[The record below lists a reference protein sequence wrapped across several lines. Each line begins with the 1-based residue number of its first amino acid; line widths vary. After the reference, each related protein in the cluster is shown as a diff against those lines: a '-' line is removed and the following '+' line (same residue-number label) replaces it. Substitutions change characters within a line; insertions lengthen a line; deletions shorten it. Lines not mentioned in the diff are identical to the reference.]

1 MKIILNLI
9 YFKMPKK
16 FHQINWKKKENILEI
31 ISKNI
36 KKNSVNLYNPSE
48 FYSNYF
54 SSIIGKKDIQT
65 HENGV
70 STRLNKIKELIQ
82 NKSNK
87 NKEMYSNRS
96 NKNSTHRKNEIEIR
110 ELEHHSIT

>member
-1 MKIILNLI
+1 M
-9 YFKMPKK
+9 
-16 FHQINWKKKENILEI
+16 
-31 ISKNI
+31 
-36 KKNSVNLYNPSE
+36 
-48 FYSNYF
+48 
-54 SSIIGKKDIQT
+54 IGKKDIQT
-65 HENGV
+65 QENGV